1 MRILRIFVFGFS
13 HVTTDK
19 FYIQPVDSGIDELL
33 VIDRVSQE
41 ISLQGK
47 ERRYM
52 YTLNIHFNTC
62 SCHVNIHGMYF
73 QSLKTLRRPCL
84 CQCYSNTDTN
94 SK

>member
-41 ISLQGK
+41 INLQGK

-52 YTLNIHFNTC
+52 YTLHIHFNTC
-62 SCHVNIHGMYF
+62 SCHVNIHGMYYF
-73 QSLKTLRRPCL
+73 KKTMCVSVLLIIKRL
-84 CQCYSNTDTN
+84 M
-94 SK
+94 K